1 MDCVEMGLQV
11 GCGDEPVLAL
21 AALVRPLPT
30 VGHLVLG
37 QVTQLL
43 ESLSTH
49 FTRSKT
55 LVTFIWVLP
64 CVNSLVCHQIALLV
78 KSLLAIFTLVL
89 CRLFLLSYRDHFLND
104 LMDKV
109 VDISGHDDI
118 FRFWSC

>member
-1 MDCVEMGLQV
+1 MDRVEVSLQV
-11 GCGDEPVLAL
+11 GGGDEPMLAL
-21 AALVRPLPT
+21 TALVGSLPA
-30 VGHLVLG
+30 VGHLVLL
-37 QVTQLL
+37 QMTHLL
-43 ESLSTH
+43 ESLSAHLTI
-49 FTRSKT
+49 TKN

-64 CVNSLVCHQIALLV
+64 CVNSLVRHQIALLV

-89 CRLFLLSYRDHFLND
+89 CRLFLLSYRDHFLSD